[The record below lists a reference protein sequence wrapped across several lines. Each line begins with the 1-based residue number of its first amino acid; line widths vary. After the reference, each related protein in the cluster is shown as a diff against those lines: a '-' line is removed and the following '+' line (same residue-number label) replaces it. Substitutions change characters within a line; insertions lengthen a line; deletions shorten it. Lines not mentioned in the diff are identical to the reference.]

1 MLHLKS
7 SFSCATRIQWQA
19 VFFYCILN
27 PQGPM
32 GPPGTDGERGLD
44 GAKVQ
49 ECTWTTSIIVLIE
62 LDKISILSDMLWSHV
77 YYTNESMKFPVLWL
91 AFVKVWGVR
100 CQLQWKFCSSPL
112 LFHNLQ
118 NYKQNVCRLKCMK
131 QGSGACFSKV
141 PRTFRVHFRWHN
153 CLCIFKTKAYW
164 GTLQLF
170 LFLFPLQH
178 MKRPPLQNKQ
188 AGVLRMASRA
198 RKAFKKRAPGE

>member
-1 MLHLKS
+1 
-7 SFSCATRIQWQA
+7 
-19 VFFYCILN
+19 
-27 PQGPM
+27 M

-49 ECTWTTSIIVLIE
+49 ECTWITSIIVLIE
-62 LDKISILSDMLWSHV
+62 LDKISILSHMLWSHV
-77 YYTNESMKFPVLWL
+77 YYTNEGMKFPVLWL

-112 LFHNLQ
+112 PFHNLQ

-164 GTLQLF
+164 GTKLCSYFYFYSLYNIWKDHLYRISRPEFYEWLLGPEKLSRLSRNGLQGSNIKELT
-170 LFLFPLQH
+170 PCC
-178 MKRPPLQNKQ
+178 
-188 AGVLRMASRA
+188 
-198 RKAFKKRAPGE
+198 